1 MDVELPNG
9 KVIQGVPEG
18 TPKEEVMRKAIR
30 AGFATE
36 ADFAPAQEAPSEQ
49 AKSQSM
55 PNMSADAN
63 LLGEPINWIEAQPG
77 LDQIKS
83 AGDAWDRFKGALRL
97 TVQDAMS
104 FDEGRLRSTLEK
116 VHPGVK
122 FIQDEAG
129 NTIADFTEIGGER
142 GYLNP
147 PGIDKRDLQKLGT
160 TAAMFGPAGQL
171 AGRSATTAGQAM
183 VGATASAATEAGR
196 DIASQAAGGTDEVAA
211 NNIDWGS
218 VALTGSAGAAA
229 PYIARALGGIVSRM
243 KGGLTQAVDDSGQL
257 TDDAMRTLQEAK
269 VSPQQI
275 NQQVVRQ
282 LQQEGV
288 LTPEQAANFNLFR
301 SQGVRPTMANLTQTA
316 DDWQLQQEAMKRST
330 PLRAVTDSQD
340 EALAGRVGQ
349 LADDTGG
356 QTGGPLDTGE
366 QVFNAVTRK
375 ATDLDRQIGGLY
387 KEAAQRAGDDMVVDF
402 QALINQMKNT
412 AGRNELSGGMVKAVK
427 QELVN
432 RGLMNN
438 KWQPAGRAGVRTAE
452 EIRQVLNSFYDGA
465 SPQGRNL
472 ISLYKNA
479 LDDDVMRTAGDDL
492 FAQARK
498 ARAQFSRDLERAK
511 LSKFDKGGES
521 LLEKVLA
528 NKISPDQLF
537 EKIVV
542 NKGARSSDVKA
553 LKDYLLSGTDEQ
565 IAQGTQAWDSLR
577 AETMRHLLNKATGT
591 AGKIEG
597 GGSVFNG
604 NQFRKA
610 MDQVG
615 LERLR
620 TLFTPEEFKQIA
632 AIRKIGE
639 LRIPVSMTQQGKGPS
654 AQAIGELAD
663 RIPGIEQIKAI
674 LAVPAK
680 IGENRAIIQAADPA
694 AKTVKALT
702 PQVVSPEG
710 AQSGAALTRELIE
723 QNQ

>member
-1 MDVELPNG
+1 MIEVEHPTLGVLEFPDG
-9 KVIQGVPEG
+9 TAPEQMKAAIQKAERGAQQVEPPEQ
-18 TPKEEVMRKAIR
+18 EVSSE
-30 AGFATE
+30 AT
-36 ADFAPAQEAPSEQ
+36 QSAPSI
-49 AKSQSM
+49 
-55 PNMSADAN
+55 SAGSSF
-63 LLGEPINWIEAQPG
+63 LGEPLNWIEAQPG

-122 FIQDEAG
+122 FTQDEAG
-129 NTIADFTEIGGER
+129 NTIADFTEIGGDR

-147 PGIDKRDLQKLGT
+147 PGVDKRDLQKFAT

-171 AGRSATTAGQAM
+171 AGRAATTGGQALAG
-183 VGATASAATEAGR
+183 GAASAATEAAR
-196 DIASQAAGGTDEVAA
+196 DIASQAVGGEEQVAA
-211 NNIDWGS
+211 NNVDWGN
-218 VALTGSAGAAA
+218 VAITGAAGAAA

-269 VSPQQI
+269 VSPKEI

-330 PLRAVTDSQD
+330 PLRAVADSQD
-340 EALAGRVGQ
+340 DALASRLGQ

-356 QTGGPLDTGE
+356 QTGSALDTGE

-375 ATDLDRQIGGLY
+375 ATDLDRQISGLY

-402 QALINQMKNT
+402 RALIGQMKNT

-427 QELVN
+427 QELTN
-432 RGLMNN
+432 RGLMNS

-452 EIRQVLNSFYDGA
+452 EIRQVLNSFYEGA

-472 ISLYKNA
+472 ITLYKNA

-492 FAQARK
+492 FAQARQ
-498 ARAQFSRDLERAK
+498 ARASFSRDLERAK

-537 EKIVV
+537 ERVVV
-542 NKGARSSDVKA
+542 NKSARSQDVKA
-553 LKDYLLSGTDEQ
+553 LKDYLLSGSDDQ
-565 IAQGTQAWDSLR
+565 IAQGTEAWNALR
-577 AETMRHLLNKATGT
+577 AQTMRHLLSKATST
-591 AGKIEG
+591 AGKTEG

-663 RIPGIEQIKAI
+663 KIPGIEQIKA
-674 LAVPAK
+674 LLTVPARV
-680 IGENRAIIQAADPA
+680 GEYRAISRAADPA
-694 AKTVKALT
+694 ARTVKALT
-702 PQVVSPEG
+702 PQAISPEG
-710 AQSGAALTRELIE
+710 AQSGAALAREAIQ
-723 QNQ
+723 QN

>member
-1 MDVELPNG
+1 MIEVEHPTLGVLEFPDG
-9 KVIQGVPEG
+9 TAPEQMKAAIQ
-18 TPKEEVMRKAIR
+18 KAEQS
-30 AGFATE
+30 APQQA
-36 ADFAPAQEAPSEQ
+36 APAQSEPEPYKASVSDAERQQLRPEESGDIGGFQLPNELEGDSTGTQRFRVAAGLMSTHDPMRQMRIIGEA
-49 AKSQSM
+49 
-55 PNMSADAN
+55 
-63 LLGEPINWIEAQPG
+63 
-77 LDQIKS
+77 
-83 AGDAWDRFKGALRL
+83 F
-97 TVQDAMS
+97 
-104 FDEGRLRSTLEK
+104 
-116 VHPGVK
+116 PGVVFDK
-122 FIQDEAG
+122 DEEGNFIVDARP
-129 NTIADFTEIGGER
+129 IGGSR
-142 GYLNP
+142 GYLNE
-147 PGIDKRDLQKLGT
+147 PGLDARDMTKFAGNVLAL
-160 TAAMFGPAGQL
+160 MPAGRL
-171 AGRSATTAGQAM
+171 AGGGALLMQGARIGAG
-183 VGATASAATEAGR
+183 SAALQGGLDMANQAIGGEEEVSAGNINKS
-196 DIASQAAGGTDEVAA
+196 DVAIAGAGGLA
-211 NNIDWGS
+211 S
-218 VALTGSAGAAA
+218 
-229 PYIARALGGIVSRM
+229 PYIAKALSGVVGRIGSRL
-243 KGGLTQAVDDSGQL
+243 GRGTSQVVDDTGQL
-257 TDDAMRTLQEAK
+257 TDDAMRTLKEAK
-269 VSPQQI
+269 VSPQQL

-330 PLRAVTDSQD
+330 PLRAVADSQD

-356 QTGGPLDTGE
+356 QTGGALDTGE

-387 KEAAQRAGDDMVVDF
+387 REAAQRAGDDMVVDF

-412 AGRNELSGGMVKAVK
+412 AGRNELSGGMVKAVR

-432 RGLMNN
+432 RGLMNA

-542 NKGARSSDVKA
+542 NKSARSSDVKA

-565 IAQGTQAWDSLR
+565 IAQGTQAWNSLR

-674 LAVPAK
+674 LSVPAK
-680 IGENRAIIQAADPA
+680 IGENRAINRAADPA
-694 AKTVKALT
+694 AQTVKALT
-702 PQVVSPEG
+702 GPTAKPAIGQAAAG
-710 AQSGAALTRELIE
+710 SGAVYL
-723 QNQ
+723 QD

>member
-1 MDVELPNG
+1 MIEVEHPTLGVLEFPDG
-9 KVIQGVPEG
+9 TAPEQMKAAIQ
-18 TPKEEVMRKAIR
+18 KAEQSR
-30 AGFATE
+30 NQQA
-36 ADFAPAQEAPSEQ
+36 APAQSQPEPYKASVSDAERQQLRPEESGDIGGFQLPNELEGDSTGTQRFRVAAGLMSTHDPMRQMRIIGEA
-49 AKSQSM
+49 
-55 PNMSADAN
+55 
-63 LLGEPINWIEAQPG
+63 
-77 LDQIKS
+77 
-83 AGDAWDRFKGALRL
+83 F
-97 TVQDAMS
+97 
-104 FDEGRLRSTLEK
+104 
-116 VHPGVK
+116 PGVVFDK
-122 FIQDEAG
+122 DEEGNFIVDARP
-129 NTIADFTEIGGER
+129 IGGSR
-142 GYLNP
+142 GYLNE
-147 PGIDKRDLQKLGT
+147 PGLDARDMTKFAGNVLAL
-160 TAAMFGPAGQL
+160 MPAGRL
-171 AGRSATTAGQAM
+171 AGGGALLMQGARIGAG
-183 VGATASAATEAGR
+183 SAALQGGL
-196 DIASQAAGGTDEVAA
+196 DMVNQAIGGEEEV
-211 NNIDWGS
+211 
-218 VALTGSAGAAA
+218 SAGNINKSDVAIAGVSGLA
-229 PYIARALGGIVSRM
+229 SPYIAKALSGVVGRIGSRL
-243 KGGLTQAVDDSGQL
+243 GRGTSQVVDDTGQL

-269 VSPQQI
+269 VSPQQL

-330 PLRAVTDSQD
+330 PLRAVADSQD
-340 EALAGRVGQ
+340 EALAGRMGQ

-356 QTGGPLDTGE
+356 QTGGALDTGE
-366 QVFNAVTRK
+366 QIFNAVTRK

-387 KEAAQRAGDDMVVDF
+387 REAAQRAGDDMVVDF
-402 QALINQMKNT
+402 RALIGQMKNT

-427 QELVN
+427 QELAN

-542 NKGARSSDVKA
+542 NKSARSSDVKA

-565 IAQGTQAWDSLR
+565 VAQGTQAWNSLR
-577 AETMRHLLNKATGT
+577 AETMRHLLSKATGT

-674 LAVPAK
+674 LSVPAK
-680 IGENRAIIQAADPA
+680 IGENRAINRAADPA
-694 AKTVKALT
+694 AQTVKALT
-702 PQVVSPEG
+702 GPTAKPAIGQAAAG
-710 AQSGAALTRELIE
+710 SGAVYL
-723 QNQ
+723 QD